1 MKCYCFINDKDR
13 SVIER
18 SFVKKELLKKGVVMH
33 KKEFNAK
40 KGILMK
46 IRNYQSVLD
55 CDYII
60 IHRYVESLMNL

>member
-1 MKCYCFINDKDR
+1 M
-13 SVIER
+13 IER